1 MTSERKRA
9 IVVISAT
16 LIVGILIGVL
26 TTGMFARHHYHSSRK
41 DLGKEHR
48 GMRKGFTELIYKI
61 TQADS
66 LQRKQ
71 MQPIVEQT
79 MVSIDTL
86 QQKTDSEVKALLN
99 SMVINLKPLLKADQ
113 ISKLETFSKNK
124 GENGGHRRKH
134 H

>member
-1 MTSERKRA
+1 MTTERKKA

-26 TTGMFARHHYHSSRK
+26 TTGMFARHHYRSNGK
-41 DLGKEHR
+41 DFDKEHR
-48 GMRKGFTELIYKI
+48 GMRNGFAERIYKI

-71 MQPIVEQT
+71 MKPIVDQT
-79 MVSIDTL
+79 MANIDTL
-86 QQKTDSEVKALLN
+86 QRKTEDEVRVLLDSMILN
-99 SMVINLKPLLKADQ
+99 MKPILRADQ
-113 ISKLETFSKNK
+113 LTKLETFSKNK
-124 GENGGHRRKH
+124 GGNGGHRRRH